1 MVKLE
6 DRLRTRAAGYRTH
19 IPGPVDPPELTA
31 VAASLAGRT

>member
-6 DRLRTRAAGYRTH
+6 DRLRTRAAGYRPH
-19 IPGPVDPPELTA
+19 IPEPVDPPELTT